1 MPPCNAGCP
10 AGENIQAWL
19 AHARAGRHEQAWRQL
34 VADNPFAA
42 IHGRVCYHPCESVCN
57 RAHLDAAVSIHAVER
72 FLGDTAR
79 DSGWQ
84 FEPPPQ
90 PTGKRVLT
98 LSTPAD
104 TRLPLTWITLLHSKI
119 RASLAASTGVER
131 ASDVAKYLLAG
142 ADVVQSASA
151 LLRHGPEY
159 AGVLLRE
166 LSHWMN
172 RKKFS
177 NLGEVRGLLAAPD
190 AKESEAHERADY
202 VWALRKANSGIYD
215 IY

>member
-1 MPPCNAGCP
+1 M
-10 AGENIQAWL
+10 
-19 AHARAGRHEQAWRQL
+19 
-34 VADNPFAA
+34 
-42 IHGRVCYHPCESVCN
+42 
-57 RAHLDAAVSIHAVER
+57 ER

-98 LSTPAD
+98 LSTPA
-104 TRLPLTWITLLHSKI
+104 
-119 RASLAASTGVER
+119 
-131 ASDVAKYLLAG
+131 
-142 ADVVQSASA
+142 
-151 LLRHGPEY
+151 
-159 AGVLLRE
+159 E